1 MRNLTER
8 QLRRRERIL
17 SAARELIARQGYDG
31 VKMRDLAKAADVAPK
46 TLYHQFENKETLL
59 RTAVEERYRRT
70 YRAIDNAEIE
80 RGIDRLFFIVDTVA
94 TTTRKNLAYAR
105 ALAPML
111 SSSTEF
117 AEIRLQSYR
126 KAIDQ
131 IADEGEFLDWV
142 DVGLLTAI
150 IYRQVNPLYLTWF
163 FSKEAQPHR
172 ASVAKLDMSLILRSV
187 TTGYT
192 RERVTETIVEMQE
205 NLKGTRFV

>member
-31 VKMRDLAKAADVAPK
+31 VKMRDLAKAAEVAPK
-46 TLYHQFENKETLL
+46 TLYHQFDSKENLL

-70 YRAIDNAEIE
+70 YRAIDDAEIE

-111 SSSTEF
+111 SSSTSF
-117 AEIRLQSYR
+117 AEIRLRSYR

-192 RERVTETIVEMQE
+192 QERVTDTIIEMQE

>member
-46 TLYHQFENKETLL
+46 TLYHQFESKENLL

-70 YRAIDNAEIE
+70 YRAIDDADIE

-111 SSSTEF
+111 SSSTSF
-117 AEIRLQSYR
+117 AEIRLRSYR

-131 IADEGEFLDWV
+131 IDAEGEFLDWV

-192 RERVTETIVEMQE
+192 QGRVTETIFEMQE

>member
-131 IADEGEFLDWV
+131 IADEGEFLEWV

-192 RERVTETIVEMQE
+192 QERVTETIFEMQE

>member
-17 SAARELIARQGYDG
+17 SAARELISRQGYDG

-46 TLYHQFENKETLL
+46 TLYHQFESKENLL

-70 YRAIDNAEIE
+70 YRAIDDADIE

-111 SSSTEF
+111 SSSTSF

-126 KAIDQ
+126 KAIEQ
-131 IADEGEFLDWV
+131 ISAEGEFLDWV

-163 FSKEAQPHR
+163 FSTKAQPHR

-192 RERVTETIVEMQE
+192 QERATETIFAMQE

>member
-1 MRNLTER
+1 MRTLTER

-31 VKMRDLAKAADVAPK
+31 VRMRDLAKAANVAPK
-46 TLYHQFENKETLL
+46 TLYHQFENKENLL

-70 YRAIDNAEIE
+70 YRAIDSAEIE

-111 SSSTEF
+111 SSSTAF
-117 AEIRLQSYR
+117 AEIRLRSYR

-131 IADEGEFLDWV
+131 IAGEGEFLDWV

-187 TTGYT
+187 STGYT
-192 RERVTETIVEMQE
+192 QERVTETIFEMQK
-205 NLKGTRFV
+205 NLQGTRFV

>member
-46 TLYHQFENKETLL
+46 TLYHQFENKENLL

-70 YRAIDNAEIE
+70 YRAIDDTDID

-111 SSSTEF
+111 RSSTSF
-117 AEIRLQSYR
+117 AEIRLRSYR

-131 IADEGEFLDWV
+131 IEAEGEFLDWV

-163 FSKEAQPHR
+163 FSKEAQPHL
-172 ASVAKLDMSLILRSV
+172 ASVARLDMSLILRSV
-187 TTGYT
+187 STGYT
-192 RERVTETIVEMQE
+192 HERVTETILEMQE
-205 NLKGTRFV
+205 KLQGTRFG

>member
-31 VKMRDLAKAADVAPK
+31 VKMRDLAKAAEVAPK
-46 TLYHQFENKETLL
+46 TLYHQFDSKENLL

-70 YRAIDNAEIE
+70 YRAIDDAEIE

-111 SSSTEF
+111 SSSTSF
-117 AEIRLQSYR
+117 AEIRLRSYR

-192 RERVTETIVEMQE
+192 QERVTDTIVEMQE

>member
-131 IADEGEFLDWV
+131 IAGEGEFLDWV

>member
-131 IADEGEFLDWV
+131 IAGEGEFLEWV

>member
-131 IADEGEFLDWV
+131 IADEGEFLEWV

-163 FSKEAQPHR
+163 FSKEAQPHW

>member
-31 VKMRDLAKAADVAPK
+31 VKMRDLAKAAEVAPK
-46 TLYHQFENKETLL
+46 TLYHQFENKENLL

-70 YRAIDNAEIE
+70 YRAIDDTVIE

-111 SSSTEF
+111 SSSTSF
-117 AEIRLQSYR
+117 AEIRLRSYR

-163 FSKEAQPHR
+163 FSKDAQPHR

-192 RERVTETIVEMQE
+192 QERVTDTIVEMQE
-205 NLKGTRFV
+205 SLKGTRFV

>member
-46 TLYHQFENKETLL
+46 TLYHQFESKENLL

-70 YRAIDNAEIE
+70 YRAIDEADIE
-80 RGIDRLFFIVDTVA
+80 RGIDRLFFIVETVA

-111 SSSTEF
+111 SSSTSF
-117 AEIRLQSYR
+117 AEIRRRSYR

-131 IADEGEFLDWV
+131 IAAEGEFLDWV

-192 RERVTETIVEMQE
+192 QGRVTETIFEMQE

>member
-117 AEIRLQSYR
+117 AEIRLRSYR

>member
-46 TLYHQFENKETLL
+46 TLYHQFDSKENLL

-70 YRAIDNAEIE
+70 YRDIDDAVIE

-111 SSSTEF
+111 SSSTSF
-117 AEIRLQSYR
+117 AEIRLRSYR

-192 RERVTETIVEMQE
+192 QDRVTDTIVEMQE

>member
-131 IADEGEFLDWV
+131 IADEGEFLEWV

>member
-46 TLYHQFENKETLL
+46 TLYHQFENKENLL

-117 AEIRLQSYR
+117 AEIRLRSYR

-192 RERVTETIVEMQE
+192 QQRVTETIIEMQE

>member
-17 SAARELIARQGYDG
+17 SAARELISRQGYDG

-46 TLYHQFENKETLL
+46 TLYHQFESKENLL

-70 YRAIDNAEIE
+70 YRAIDDADIE

-111 SSSTEF
+111 SSSTSF
-117 AEIRLQSYR
+117 AEIRLRSYR

-131 IADEGEFLDWV
+131 IDAEGEFLDWV

-192 RERVTETIVEMQE
+192 QGRVTETIFEMQE

>member
-1 MRNLTER
+1 MRKPTER

-17 SAARELIARQGYDG
+17 SAARELISRHGYEG
-31 VKMRDLAKAADVAPK
+31 VRMRDLARAADVAPK
-46 TLYHQFENKETLL
+46 TLYHQFENKENLL
-59 RTAVEERYRRT
+59 RTAVEARYRST
-70 YRAIDNAEIE
+70 YEAIDSAEID

-94 TTTRKNLAYAR
+94 STTRKNLSYAR

-111 SSSTEF
+111 ISSTAF
-117 AEIRLQSYR
+117 AEIRLRSYR

-131 IADEGEFLDWV
+131 IAAEGEILGWV

-150 IYRQVNPLYLTWF
+150 VYRQVNPLYLTWF
-163 FSKEAQPHR
+163 VSRGAQPHR

-192 RERVTETIVEMQE
+192 ERRATETIIEMQE
-205 NLKGTRFV
+205 RLEGTRFV

>member
-46 TLYHQFENKETLL
+46 TLYHQFENKENLL

-117 AEIRLQSYR
+117 AEIRLRSYR

-131 IADEGEFLDWV
+131 IADEGDFLDWV

-192 RERVTETIVEMQE
+192 QQRVTETIIEMQE